1 MNDRLRVTVKDART
15 VHRASEP
22 SETCRVHRAHD
33 PAQEQLEPPPRRVR
47 RTRQRTE
54 SGFTLIELL
63 IVIVILGVLSGIVVF
78 AVSGIQDRG
87 NAAACKTD
95 KKTVLVAV
103 EAYYAKKG
111 TYPDAGE
118 QGWLQLTVG
127 LDQLLRDR
135 PAGTGYTITLGAGG
149 IVTAT
154 GACT

>member
-1 MNDRLRVTVKDART
+1 LAART
-15 VHRASEP
+15 VHRASHQTVHRASRRTVHGASRQRP
-22 SETCRVHRAHD
+22 TRRVHRCAH
-33 PAQEQLEPPPRRVR
+33 APRK
-47 RTRQRTE
+47 RTE

-103 EAYYAKKG
+103 EAYYAKNG
-111 TYPDAGE
+111 AYPAAGDA
-118 QGWLQLTVG
+118 GWLQLTVG
-127 LDQLLRDR
+127 VDQLLRDK
-135 PAGTGYTITLGAGG
+135 PAGTGYTITLGVGG
-149 IVTAT
+149 QVTAT

>member
-1 MNDRLRVTVKDART
+1 MKDRLRATVRRHPT
-15 VHRASEP
+15 R
-22 SETCRVHRAHD
+22 RVHRS
-33 PAQEQLEPPPRRVR
+33 RRPN
-47 RTRQRTE
+47 E

-103 EAYYAKKG
+103 EAFYAKNG
-111 TYPDAGE
+111 EYPDAGE
-118 QGWLQLTVG
+118 AGWLQLTVG

-135 PAGTGYTITLGAGG
+135 PAGNGYTITLGAGG
-149 IVTAT
+149 LVTAT

>member
-1 MNDRLRVTVKDART
+1 MIDRLRATVPDART
-15 VHRASEP
+15 DQRASEP
-22 SETCRVHRAHD
+22 SATCRAVRSRTRRVHRNH
-33 PAQEQLEPPPRRVR
+33 
-47 RTRQRTE
+47 QRNE

-103 EAYYAKKG
+103 EAFYAKNG
-111 TYPDAGE
+111 AYPPAGDP
-118 QGWLQLTVG
+118 GWLQLTVG
-127 LDQLLRDR
+127 VDQLLRER

-149 IVTAT
+149 IVTAS

>member
-1 MNDRLRVTVKDART
+1 MKDRLRATILAART
-15 VHRASEP
+15 VHRASNQP
-22 SETCRVHRAHD
+22 PTRRVHRLAH
-33 PAQEQLEPPPRRVR
+33 QL
-47 RTRQRTE
+47 TQRKKNE

-103 EAYYAKKG
+103 EAFYAKNG
-111 TYPDAGE
+111 TYPAAGDA
-118 QGWLQLTVG
+118 GWLQLTVG
-127 LDQLLRDR
+127 VDQLLRER
-135 PAGTGYTITLGAGG
+135 PAGSGYTITLGAGG
-149 IVTAT
+149 IVTAS

>member
-1 MNDRLRVTVKDART
+1 MKDRLRATVREHQT
-15 VHRASEP
+15 R
-22 SETCRVHRAHD
+22 RVHRS
-33 PAQEQLEPPPRRVR
+33 RRR
-47 RTRQRTE
+47 NE

-111 TYPDAGE
+111 SYPDAGE
-118 QGWLQLTVG
+118 PGWIQLTVG

-135 PAGTGYTITLGAGG
+135 PTGNGYTITLGPNGL
-149 IVTAT
+149 VTAT

>member
-1 MNDRLRVTVKDART
+1 MEHRLRATAILAART
-15 VHRASEP
+15 VHRASNQQP
-22 SETCRVHRAHD
+22 FRRVHRQD
-33 PAQEQLEPPPRRVR
+33 QGLIRRKKN
-47 RTRQRTE
+47 E

-103 EAYYAKKG
+103 EAYYAKNG
-111 TYPDAGE
+111 TYPQAGDA
-118 QGWLQLTVG
+118 GWLQLTVG
-127 LDQLLRDR
+127 VDQLLRDK
-135 PAGTGYTITLGAGG
+135 PNGTGYTITLGVGG
-149 IVTAT
+149 LVTAT

>member
-1 MNDRLRVTVKDART
+1 MKDRLRATILAART
-15 VHRASEP
+15 VHRASNQRP
-22 SETCRVHRAHD
+22 FRRVHRQD
-33 PAQEQLEPPPRRVR
+33 QSLTRRKKN
-47 RTRQRTE
+47 E

-103 EAYYAKKG
+103 EAYYAKNG
-111 TYPDAGE
+111 IYPQAGDA
-118 QGWLQLTVG
+118 GWLQLTVG
-127 LDQLLRDR
+127 VDQLLRDK
-135 PAGTGYTITLGAGG
+135 PNGTGYTITLGVGG
-149 IVTAT
+149 LVTAT